1 MSMPILASAV
11 ARRPHLFVDV
21 RESSRVHSVAGLR
34 AVIDYFLAE
43 TIRSKVL
50 RLVHKFKTRA
60 RQCQPRE
67 GQLRV
72 DPLVWRFRSPHHLR
86 GKSEC
91 GLLNQSHTRS
101 IGR

>member
-60 RQCQPRE
+60 RQCQLRE
-67 GQLRV
+67 GQVRV
-72 DPLVWRFRSPHHLR
+72 DPL
-86 GKSEC
+86 E
-91 GLLNQSHTRS
+91 S
-101 IGR
+101 IH